1 MDTVTKKKVALVT
14 GASSGIG
21 EAVAQRLASIGI
33 TTYAAARRVERME
46 HLKGE
51 GVRVLKLDLTDEQ
64 SIDDCFNTITAEAG
78 GIDILVNNAGYG
90 SYGSLEE
97 VPIKEARRQFEV
109 NLFGSA
115 RLTQLVIPRMRS
127 KRSGWIL
134 NVSSIGGVGA
144 SPYGSWYHA
153 TKFAVEGLTSALR
166 QELSP
171 FGVNVVVVRP
181 GAIDTEWR
189 HIAGASLLE
198 RSGNGPYAKAAKA
211 MHAKFLGPDFD
222 KLVAN
227 PSVIADVVQQI
238 LITSRPKSVYTA
250 PRVARNMV
258 LVISLLGTDRL
269 RDALTRRFI
278 GLPKTM

>member
-1 MDTVTKKKVALVT
+1 MNTVTKSKVALVT

-51 GVRVLKLDLTDEQ
+51 GIRVLKLDLTDEQ

-97 VPIKEARRQFEV
+97 VPIEEARRQFEV
-109 NLFGSA
+109 NLFGLA

-198 RSGNGPYAKAAKA
+198 RSGNGPYAKATKA
-211 MHAKFLGPDFD
+211 MYAKFLGADFD

-238 LITSRPKSVYTA
+238 LKTSRPKSVYTA
-250 PRVARNMV
+250 PRMARNMV
-258 LVISLLGTDRL
+258 LVTSLLGTDRL
-269 RDALTRRFI
+269 RDAFTRRFI

>member
-1 MDTVTKKKVALVT
+1 MNTVTKNKVALVT

-64 SIDDCFNTITAEAG
+64 SIDDCFETITAEAG
-78 GIDILVNNAGYG
+78 GIDIIVNNAGYG

-97 VPIKEARRQFEV
+97 VPIEEARRQFEV
-109 NLFGSA
+109 NLFGLA

-153 TKFAVEGLTSALR
+153 TKFAVEGLTSYPSAALSL
-166 QELSP
+166 EILTWS
-171 FGVNVVVVRP
+171 
-181 GAIDTEWR
+181 
-189 HIAGASLLE
+189 AGCA
-198 RSGNGPYAKAAKA
+198 R
-211 MHAKFLGPDFD
+211 
-222 KLVAN
+222 
-227 PSVIADVVQQI
+227 
-238 LITSRPKSVYTA
+238 TSR
-250 PRVARNMV
+250 
-258 LVISLLGTDRL
+258 
-269 RDALTRRFI
+269 
-278 GLPKTM
+278 

>member
-1 MDTVTKKKVALVT
+1 MNTVTKNKVALVT

-51 GVRVLKLDLTDEQ
+51 GARVLKLDLTDEQ

-78 GIDILVNNAGYG
+78 GIDILLNNAGYG

-97 VPIKEARRQFEV
+97 VPIEEARRQFEV
-109 NLFGSA
+109 NLFGLA

-198 RSGNGPYAKAAKA
+198 RSGNGPYAKATKA

-238 LITSRPKSVYTA
+238 LKTSRPKSVYTA
-250 PRVARNMV
+250 PRMARTMV
-258 LVISLLGTDRL
+258 LVTSLLGTDRL
-269 RDALTRRFI
+269 RDAFTRRFI